1 VPKKKFKVTSN
12 DITIFTGTIDDWN
25 LSYDISGDSLATIT
39 CSDGFNYFSNTILN
53 TFTNTQEL
61 SGTRVNAILN
71 KSEVNWPIGDRVIDA
86 GNSTLRADTVDQDT
100 EVLGYL
106 QTVALSERA
115 NLFMNKNNLV
125 VFDDASTIVSRSIT
139 PTFADNGQVG
149 NIKYTNIDVV
159 YGTENLYN
167 RVSATNV
174 GGTIQTVN
182 DTTSQ
187 TSYGI
192 SAYSLD
198 GLLLTDDAGA
208 NKLATNIL
216 GQYKN
221 PELRIDS
228 ISIDLNTLSASDQF
242 TILNLELI
250 NVARVI
256 FTPNNIG
263 NAIDQYVQVI
273 GLNHDMRPD
282 SYNVTIFFRS
292 LGANPFILNDTVNGR
307 LAIYAPAS
315 YDDSA
320 YQYNSSTAL
329 YDGTVTFGY
338 QLGA

>member
-1 VPKKKFKVTSN
+1 M
-12 DITIFTGTIDDWN
+12 
-25 LSYDISGDSLATIT
+25 
-39 CSDGFNYFSNTILN
+39 
-53 TFTNTQEL
+53 
-61 SGTRVNAILN
+61 N
-71 KSEVNWPIGDRVIDA
+71 KSNII
-86 GNSTLRADTVDQDT
+86 T
-100 EVLGYL
+100 Y
-106 QTVALSERA
+106 
-115 NLFMNKNNLV
+115 
-125 VFDDASTIVSRSIT
+125 DDASTIIARATI
-139 PTFADNGQVG
+139 PTFADNAQAGT
-149 NIKYTNIDVV
+149 IKYTNIDVI

-174 GGTIQTVN
+174 GGAIQTAN

-187 TSYGI
+187 TAYGI
-192 SAYSLD
+192 SAFSLD

-228 ISIDLNTLSASDQF
+228 ISLDLNSLTTAEQL
-242 TILNLELI
+242 TILNLELV
-250 NVARVI
+250 NVSRVI
-256 FTPNNIG
+256 FTPNSIG
-263 NAIDQYVQVI
+263 NAIDQYVQII
-273 GLNHDMRPD
+273 GLNHDIRPD
-282 SYNVTIFFRS
+282 SHIVSIFFRS
-292 LGANPFILNDTVNGR
+292 IGANPFILNDTVNGR